1 MGIKERKQRER
12 NARVQLILQAGLAAF
27 AKYGYHGTSM
37 DLIAG
42 EAELGKATLYYYFK
56 SKDELLLGILKN
68 GLTSFFNRLEA
79 AWQGIDSPVEKIKIV
94 TEIAAD
100 FFRENPDY
108 FKLYNYMAS
117 HPSLRERG
125 FQELHHIVVEK
136 FSKISKIFEE
146 AQRLNLIKPQPLY
159 YLVEIFGS
167 MVMGMGMLSGTHPS
181 PEQLKE
187 KAQLI
192 REVFLNGIL
201 KEGVEP

>member
-1 MGIKERKQRER
+1 MGIEERKQRER
-12 NARVQLILQAGLAAF
+12 NARVRLILQAGLATF

-56 SKDELLLGILKN
+56 SKNELLLGILKN
-68 GLTSFFNRLEA
+68 GLISFFTRLEE
-79 AWQGIDSPVEKIKIV
+79 AWQEVDSPIEKLEIV
-94 TEIAAD
+94 TDIGAD

-125 FQELHHIVVEK
+125 FRELHEVVVEK
-136 FSKISKIFEE
+136 FSKIRDIF
-146 AQRLNLIKPQPLY
+146 AVALRRGLIKPQPLDS
-159 YLVEIFGS
+159 LVEIFGS
-167 MVMGMGMLSGTHPS
+167 MVMGMGMLSGAHPS

-187 KAQLI
+187 KARLI

-201 KEGVEP
+201 KKE